1 MIPVLGMATL
11 SRHDLA
17 ERMLASIDYPIE
29 HLVIVNNSGKQ
40 NWEPPRVAHAKHQWH
55 IQVPYG
61 LGLVGAWNLVIKSTP
76 HAAGWLLVNDDA
88 HFLPGSLAKID
99 KHRNNEAL
107 NFLDIVPPWSAVYVG
122 EQVVLKAGLIDEA
135 FYPLYFD
142 DNDWQRRIEN
152 AGIPIVSIDATV
164 LHDNSA
170 TLKSG
175 YEKRNATTFAANQR
189 RYNQKIATGDFSVH
203 GWDLSIRRAQ
213 SWE

>member
-1 MIPVLGMATL
+1 MIPVIGMATL

-17 ERMLASIDYPIE
+17 ERMLASIDYPVE

-40 NWEPPRVAHAKHQWH
+40 NWTPPRVAHAKYQWH
-55 IQVPYG
+55 IEVPYG
-61 LGLVGAWNLVIKSTP
+61 LGLVGAWNLIMKSTP

-88 HFLPGSLAKID
+88 HFAPGALAKID
-99 KHRNNEAL
+99 AERNDAAL

-122 EQVVLKAGLIDEA
+122 EQVVLRAGLIDEA

-152 AGIPIVSIDATV
+152 ANVPIVTIDARV
-164 LHDNSA
+164 DHDNSS

-175 YEKRNATTFAANQR
+175 YQQKNAITFEANQR
-189 RYNQKIATGDFSVH
+189 RYNQKIAAEDFSVH
-203 GWDLSIRRAQ
+203 GWNLSIRRAQ

>member
-11 SRHDLA
+11 SRFDLA
-17 ERMLASIDYPIE
+17 ERMLASIDYPVE

-55 IQVPYG
+55 IEVPYG
-61 LGLVGAWNLVIKSTP
+61 LGLVGAWNLIIKSTP

-88 HFLPGSLAKID
+88 YFAPGSLAMID
-99 KHRNNEAL
+99 EQRNDAAL

-122 EQVVLKAGLIDEA
+122 EQVVLRAGIIDEA
-135 FYPLYFD
+135 YYPLYFD

-152 AGIPIVSIDATV
+152 ANVPIVSIPAKV
-164 LHDNSA
+164 MHDNSA

-175 YEKRNATTFAANQR
+175 YQHRNASTFEANNR
-189 RYNQKIATGDFSVH
+189 RYNSKIAAGDFSVH
-203 GWDLSIRRAQ
+203 GWSLQIRRVN
-213 SWE
+213 SWD